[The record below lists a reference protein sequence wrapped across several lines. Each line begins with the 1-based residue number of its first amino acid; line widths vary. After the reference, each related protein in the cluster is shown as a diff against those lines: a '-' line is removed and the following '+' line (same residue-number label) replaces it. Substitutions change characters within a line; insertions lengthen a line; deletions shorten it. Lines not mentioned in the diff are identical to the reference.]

1 MKSSLP
7 NKLIVFKN
15 DDKLWHEKPSEDLAC
30 MPHPS
35 RGILNS
41 QPNGGKS
48 LCILSMI
55 YHNNF
60 KRIIVVHNDISTKEY
75 KLLDCDIVDEIPH
88 IDEFDKT
95 EKTLLILEDLN
106 YKHMSKEQKHRWNRM
121 YGTWST
127 HNNISVWSTFQ
138 TPFSSPPDIRQ
149 MCSFIILWKIP
160 DYN

>member
-1 MKSSLP
+1 
-7 NKLIVFKN
+7 
-15 DDKLWHEKPSEDLAC
+15 
-30 MPHPS
+30 
-35 RGILNS
+35 
-41 QPNGGKS
+41 
-48 LCILSMI
+48 MI

-60 KRIIVVHNDISTKEY
+60 KRIIVVHNDITTQEY

-106 YKHMSKEQKHRWNRM
+106 YKHMTKEQKHRWKRM

-138 TPFSSPPDIRQ
+138 TSFSSPPQIRQ
-149 MCSFIILWKIP
+149 MCIFIVENSRL
-160 DYN
+160 

>member
-1 MKSSLP
+1 MVLP
-7 NKLIVFKN
+7 NKIIVFKN
-15 DDKLWHEKPSEDLAC
+15 DDKSWHEKPSEDLAC

-35 RGILNS
+35 RGILIS

-48 LCILSMI
+48 LCILNMI

-60 KRIIVVHNDISTKEY
+60 KRIIVVHNDISTQEY

-106 YKHMSKEQKHRWNRM
+106 YRHMTKEQKHRWNRV

-138 TPFSSPPDIRQ
+138 TPFSSPPEYFDVSLDSLNES
-149 MCSFIILWKIP
+149 SFL
-160 DYN
+160 

>member
-1 MKSSLP
+1 MVLP
-7 NKLIVFKN
+7 NNIIVFKN
-15 DDKLWHEKPSEDLAC
+15 DDKSWHEKPSEDLAC
-30 MPHPS
+30 ISHPS
-35 RGILNS
+35 RGILAA
-41 QPNGGKS
+41 QPNSGKA
-48 LCILSMI
+48 LCALNII

-60 KRIIVVHNDISTKEY
+60 KRIIVVYNDITTQAY

-127 HNNISVWSTFQ
+127 HNNRSVWSTFQ
-138 TPFSSPPDIRQ
+138 TPFPSPPDMRQ
-149 MCSFIILWKIP
+149 MCSFII
-160 DYN
+160 